1 MQPISPA
8 DDIDEIAEL
17 RRFNRM
23 YTRVLGTLDKGLLK
37 SEYSLAEAR
46 VLYELAN
53 RPAPLAKEIAD
64 ELGMDAGYL
73 SRILA
78 SFERAGLLKRRTS
91 GVDSRVAELR
101 LTRRGQS
108 EFNKINALSQEQARA
123 ILGKLAPWQRKQLVR
138 SMHFIENAVTGSQ
151 QAGFVLRPP
160 RAGDMGWVIHREG
173 TLYAAEYGFDQ
184 TFEALVARIV
194 ADFMSN
200 FDPDRER
207 CWMAD
212 VSGEN
217 MGHIFLVK
225 HPDEPGTAKLRLL
238 LVEPH
243 ARGLGIGAALVG
255 ECVRFAREAGYKK
268 VVLWT
273 QSILV
278 SARRLYEAAGF
289 QLVREDPGRQFGKD
303 LVAQTWSLKLD

>member
-1 MQPISPA
+1 MQSTSLA
-8 DDIDEIAEL
+8 DRQEIAEL

-46 VLYELAN
+46 VLYELAT
-53 RPAPLAKEIAD
+53 RPAPRAKEIAG

-108 EFNKINALSQEQARA
+108 EFKKINALSQEQARA
-123 ILGKLAPWQRKQLVR
+123 TLGKLAPWQRKQLVR
-138 SMHFIENAVTGSQ
+138 SMHFIETAVTGSQ
-151 QAGFVLRPP
+151 QPGFVLRPA

-173 TLYAAEYGFDQ
+173 ALYAEEYGFDQ

-194 ADFMSN
+194 ADS
-200 FDPDRER
+200 
-207 CWMAD
+207 
-212 VSGEN
+212 
-217 MGHIFLVK
+217 
-225 HPDEPGTAKLRLL
+225 
-238 LVEPH
+238 
-243 ARGLGIGAALVG
+243 
-255 ECVRFAREAGYKK
+255 
-268 VVLWT
+268 
-273 QSILV
+273 
-278 SARRLYEAAGF
+278 
-289 QLVREDPGRQFGKD
+289 
-303 LVAQTWSLKLD
+303 